1 MRLSNILNLLFIV
14 ALVGVNQLSEAAGQG
29 RGNGKGMGPG
39 GGACEGV
46 IAERFESLPSQELST
61 AERDALIRIREDEKL
76 ARDVYTTLGEKW
88 DLPIFDNIALAE
100 QHHMELAALLVTR
113 YEIKDPVVDDA
124 TGAFTDPE
132 LRALYAKLVA
142 KGQESLENA
151 LGVGATIEDLDLA
164 DLQKMIDASDNQDVQ
179 LIANNLAKGSRNHLR
194 AFTKVLDKK
203 GYTAYAA
210 QYLSQ
215 EQIDQITAAEHE
227 RRVVYNEKG
236 VAIAVAGGGG
246 GKGKAQSGCNGKG
259 QGKGQGNGKCKGQV
273 QGQGQGNGKCKG
285 QGKGQG
291 KGCCKGAGPVPEEG

>member
-1 MRLSNILNLLFIV
+1 MRHSNILNLLFIV
-14 ALVGVNQLSEAAGQG
+14 ALVGVIQVSDAAGQG
-29 RGNGKGMGPG
+29 RGNGKGMGSG

-46 IAERFESLPSQELST
+46 IGERFESLPLQEFST
-61 AERDALIRIREDEKL
+61 AERNALIRIREDEKL

-100 QHHMELAALLVTR
+100 QHHMELTALLVTR

-132 LRALYAKLVA
+132 LRALYVKLVA
-142 KGQESLENA
+142 KGQESMENA

-164 DLQKMIDASDNQDVQ
+164 DLQKMIGASDNEDFQ

-203 GYTAYAA
+203 GYDAYTA

-227 RRVVYNEKG
+227 RRVVYDEKG

-246 GKGKAQSGCNGKG
+246 GKGEAQSGCKGKG
-259 QGKGQGNGKCKGQV
+259 QGKGQGNGKCKGQGR
-273 QGQGQGNGKCKG
+273 GQGQGNGKCKG
-285 QGKGQG
+285 QGQG
-291 KGCCKGAGPVPEEG
+291 KGCRKGAGPAPEEG